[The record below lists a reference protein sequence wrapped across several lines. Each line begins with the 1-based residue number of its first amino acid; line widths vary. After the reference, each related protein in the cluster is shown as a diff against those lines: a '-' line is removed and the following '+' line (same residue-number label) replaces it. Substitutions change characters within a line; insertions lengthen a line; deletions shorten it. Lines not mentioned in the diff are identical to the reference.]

1 MPEQVLTPLSSA
13 APALAVEINVLSGA
27 AVEPGLI
34 AAADVFRQRTGNNV
48 KITFATTPDIRS
60 LLALAQH
67 LMSWSRRMRPSTSL
81 QNPEQSTAT
90 RGCRLAG
97 SASGW

>member
-48 KITFATTPDIRS
+48 KITFATTPDIRR

-67 LMSWSRRMRPSTSL
+67 LMSWCGPRRACKIRNSRRQRAGVAWPGRR
-81 QNPEQSTAT
+81 
-90 RGCRLAG
+90 RGG
-97 SASGW
+97 DP

>member
-1 MPEQVLTPLSSA
+1 M
-13 APALAVEINVLSGA
+13 
-27 AVEPGLI
+27 EPGLI

-67 LMSWSRRMRPSTSL
+67 LMS
-81 QNPEQSTAT
+81 
-90 RGCRLAG
+90 
-97 SASGW
+97 